1 MKRRNLIAAAT
12 AAAGLGALP
21 QAVRA
26 QAYPAKP
33 ITVIVPFAAG
43 GPTDALARVLCQ
55 RMGEALGQ
63 QMIIDNIGGAGG
75 TIGVAKA
82 ARAAPDGY
90 TVLFTHM
97 GTLAVNIALYKSLP
111 YDSQKD
117 LEPVGLGGT
126 NPMVLVAKKD
136 LPAKDFAE
144 FLVWVKA
151 NEKKAQY
158 GMAGIGAASH
168 LGGLMLNSMMK
179 VDVLEI
185 PYKGTG
191 PALNDLVS
199 GQFDYMVDQAVN
211 VLPQIQGGTIKP
223 LGVSTLKRLPQ
234 LPNVPTIDEAG
245 LKGYE
250 VTIWNGFFAPKGTSK
265 EIVAKLN
272 QALLATLADDKIR
285 VRLTE
290 LAVDLPSAAE
300 ASPDGLR
307 DTLKASIDKWVPA
320 VRAAGVKPE

>member
-1 MKRRNLIAAAT
+1 VEN
-12 AAAGLGALP
+12 
-21 QAVRA
+21 V
-26 QAYPAKP
+26 
-33 ITVIVPFAAG
+33 
-43 GPTDALARVLCQ
+43 
-55 RMGEALGQ
+55 
-63 QMIIDNIGGAGG
+63 GGAGG
-75 TIGVAKA
+75 TIGVAKV

-90 TVLFTHM
+90 TLSFTHM

-117 LEPVGLGGT
+117 FEPVGLGGT

-136 LPAKDFAE
+136 LPAKTFQE
-144 FLVWVKA
+144 FQAYVKA
-151 NEKKAQY
+151 NEKKVQY

-211 VLPQIQGGTIKP
+211 VLPQIKSGNIKA
-223 LGVSTLKRLPQ
+223 LGVSTTKRLSL
-234 LPNVPTIDEAG
+234 LPDVPTIDEAG

-250 VTIWNGFFAPKGTSK
+250 VTIWNGFFAPKGTPK
-265 EIVAKLN
+265 DVIAKLN
-272 QALLATLADDKIR
+272 QALVAALSDDKIK
-285 VRLTE
+285 VRLSE
-290 LAVDLPSAAE
+290 LAVDVPEGKE
-300 ASPDGLR
+300 ATPEALGAQ
-307 DTLKASIDKWVPA
+307 LKASIDKWVPA

>member
-1 MKRRNLIAAAT
+1 MQRRALLAAV
-12 AAAGLGALP
+12 AACGFAAVPFGAM
-21 QAVRA
+21 A
-26 QAYPAKP
+26 QAYPTKP
-33 ITVIVPFAAG
+33 ITVVVPFSAG
-43 GPTDALARVLCQ
+43 GPTDALARILCQ
-55 RMGEALGQ
+55 RMSEALGQ
-63 QMIIDNIGGAGG
+63 QMIVENVGGAGG
-75 TIGVAKA
+75 TIGVVKV

-90 TVLFTHM
+90 TLSFTHM

-117 LEPVGLGGT
+117 FEPVGLGGT
-126 NPMVLVAKKD
+126 NPMVLVTKKD
-136 LPAKDFAE
+136 LPAKTFAE
-144 FLVWVKA
+144 FLAYVKA
-151 NEKKAQY
+151 NEKKVQY

-211 VLPQIQGGTIKP
+211 VLPQIQSGNIKA

-250 VTIWNGFFAPKGTSK
+250 VTIWNGFFAPKGTPK

-272 QALLATLADDKIR
+272 QALVTAVNDEKVR

-290 LAVDLPSAAE
+290 LAVELPSAQEVTPE
-300 ASPDGLR
+300 ALR
-307 DTLKASIDKWVPA
+307 DQLKASIDKWVPA